1 MMKQFLG
8 VSLAIPF
15 LYPTVAQAQSAN
27 LIEVEVRPT
36 QEGIELILTTESSQ
50 PLRQF
55 ETRFGNTLAIDIPNT
70 RIREEIVEQNPTSD
84 ISEVRVLQKFS
95 NSVRVLIVG
104 EDAIPTA
111 SITQQGEGMIVSI
124 PKPSPPVAEK
134 APMKGDEMEEIELIV
149 TNQLSDRFTSP
160 IPQVG
165 ISREEFTTLPDQ
177 NVGEILQRLP
187 GVVIGGAPGESK
199 DVQLRGLDKEFTRTQ
214 VDGIQLPGG
223 GEKREFQVNRL
234 PSFIVQDVRI
244 IRNPTAEFES
254 DGIAGRVDVETRPI
268 PEDPTFNLVAR
279 YGGLE
284 SFDGEYLNGAIGYGD
299 RVSETF
305 GFNSYFDYK
314 ELPLDRDKE
323 EVEFEDGTI
332 KKNKTENEDVD
343 QELIS
348 AGGDIGLFYNQGE
361 VHFKPLFLRLDERKE
376 KLKLETET
384 KKPDEIKREEE
395 NEDKIQETT
404 GGTVEHQHTFSSGFN
419 LETKLAYF
427 STIEDKDKEKLK
439 FKNGELDK
447 TELEIEDKEDEII
460 VFKTTGTL
468 PIESGLRQELKF
480 GAMVRLRD
488 RFRDKTKTE
497 FKVVDGVID
506 ESTAKDKTTG
516 KDNYEITEDYFAVFV
531 QDEIFLLD
539 KLSVLPGLRLEN
551 VNRQAGRPGEE
562 EVDRTITDL
571 NPSLHLLY
579 RPQSKLAFKAAVSKG
594 INRPKFDEISPFEE
608 EKGDEIKIGSAS
620 LNPARSWNYDIGVNY
635 EVPALLLGANFF
647 YKQIED
653 VIEEVDTGRD
663 RDGKDI
669 VQVTNAGDGYL
680 QGLELEQRL
689 NVGKLFQAKALEGL
703 VIKANQ
709 TFIGSELEDNQG
721 NLRTFNKQPDFIA
734 NIIAEYTYEPWGT
747 TIGLA
752 WNHISERT
760 EFKPDVI
767 KTIEPSSTLD
777 FVISQQIKKD
787 LSISFSVENITNA
800 KKEEIETTFD
810 GTVVKT
816 KEEESGQTFLLE
828 LDWQF

>member
-1 MMKQFLG
+1 QR
-8 VSLAIPF
+8 S
-15 LYPTVAQAQSAN
+15 
-27 LIEVEVRPT
+27 
-36 QEGIELILTTESSQ
+36 
-50 PLRQF
+50 
-55 ETRFGNTLAIDIPNT
+55 
-70 RIREEIVEQNPTSD
+70 EQ
-84 ISEVRVLQKFS
+84 
-95 NSVRVLIVG
+95 
-104 EDAIPTA
+104 
-111 SITQQGEGMIVSI
+111 
-124 PKPSPPVAEK
+124 
-134 APMKGDEMEEIELIV
+134 
-149 TNQLSDRFTSP
+149 RFTSP

-165 ISREEFTTLPDQ
+165 ISREEFITLPDQ
-177 NVGEILQRLP
+177 NLGEILERLP
-187 GVVIGGAPGESK
+187 GVVIGGPPGESK
-199 DVQLRGLDKEFTRTQ
+199 DVRLRGLDKEFTRTQ

-234 PSFIVQDVRI
+234 PSFIVEEVRI

-254 DGIAGRVDVETRPI
+254 DGIAGRIDVETRPI

-279 YGGLE
+279 YGGLN
-284 SFDGEYLNGAIGYGD
+284 SFDGDYLNGAIGYGD

-323 EVEFEDGTI
+323 EVEFEDGSI
-332 KKNKTENEDVD
+332 KKKKIENEDIS

-348 AGGDIGLFYNQGE
+348 AGGDIGFFYNQGE

-395 NEDKIQETT
+395 NEDKIQETI
-404 GGTVEHQHTFSSGFN
+404 GGTLEHQHTFASGFN

-427 STIEDKDKEKLK
+427 STTEDKDKEKLK
-439 FKNGELDK
+439 FKEGVLEK
-447 TELEIEDKEDEII
+447 TELEKEEKEDEVI

-468 PIESGLRQELKF
+468 PIDAGLRQEIKF

-497 FKVVDGVID
+497 FKVVNGLID

-531 QDEIFLLD
+531 QDEIFLSD
-539 KLSVLPGLRLEN
+539 QFSILPGLRLEN
-551 VNRQAGRPGEE
+551 VNRQAGRPNQE

-579 RPQSKLAFKAAVSKG
+579 RPQSNLTLKAAVSKG
-594 INRPKFDEISPFEE
+594 VNRPKFDELSPFEE
-608 EKGDEIKIGSAS
+608 EKGDEIKIGSPN

-635 EVPALLLGANFF
+635 EVPALFLGANFF
-647 YKQIED
+647 YKQIEG

-669 VQVTNAGDGYL
+669 VQVSNAGDGYL

-689 NVGKLFQAKALEGL
+689 NIGQLLKAKALEGL

-721 NLRTFNKQPDFIA
+721 NLRPFKEQPDFIA
-734 NIIAEYTYEPWGT
+734 NIIAEYTYQPWGT
-747 TIGLA
+747 TIALA
-752 WNHISERT
+752 WNHISERK

-777 FVISQQIKKD
+777 LVIRQQVKD
-787 LSISFSVENITNA
+787 NLSVSFSVENITDA
-800 KKEEIETTFD
+800 KKEEREETFD
-810 GTVVKT
+810 GTLVKT
-816 KEEESGQTFLLE
+816 KDEDFGQTFLLE
-828 LDWQF
+828 VDWKF